1 MNNIKME
8 TFFGWNVRFAII
20 KVRYLLQWELEN
32 YGTESVFNV
41 VTSKNNSGYYAAN
54 QYYKTK
60 D

>member
-41 VTSKNNSGYYAAN
+41 ITSKNISGYYAAN

>member
-1 MNNIKME
+1 ME
-8 TFFGWNVRFAII
+8 TFFGWNVMFAII

>member
-8 TFFGWNVRFAII
+8 TFFGWNVMFAII

-32 YGTESVFNV
+32 YGTESVFNA
-41 VTSKNNSGYYAAN
+41 NSGYYAAN
-54 QYYKTK
+54 EYYKTK